1 MRRISWPLLSRKLA
15 SPPPRLDKREISI
28 SFGLSGV
35 MPLLFDTQWTEK
47 SLFASV
53 FMLVPGRETTWQV
66 SPQIS
71 KTEWKSRNS
80 SRKVRLRFCV
90 HLSKVSQIYS
100 IWKLENSPTAKGT
113 TKMMMMVMRWLCE
126 RSFPHHFPPGL
137 SSHSSGIKVQV
148 EWKNCECDDR
158 EEAITSLPRTAA
170 QGDKRLLGITNNAW
184 KLLFPGWF
192 WSRLRRGPKSGR
204 LTRQTPPL
212 VKEIHKIRIL
222 YSHSW
227 ASINISSN
235 VFPKRMVN
243 IKGGH
248 PRVSPSCIRIYFFI
262 SCPVALP
269 IYYGAPFIVIISR
282 QLHLTGNLWTRG
294 WKNCP
299 IEWYGK
305 EEIYFLAL
313 A

>member
-184 KLLFPGWF
+184 KLLFLGDSGPGCEGDLNPEG
-192 WSRLRRGPKSGR
+192 LRGR
-204 LTRQTPPL
+204 PRHLSKKFTKYAFYIPI
-212 VKEIHKIRIL
+212 V
-222 YSHSW
+222 
-227 ASINISSN
+227 
-235 VFPKRMVN
+235 
-243 IKGGH
+243 GH
-248 PRVSPSCIRIYFFI
+248 
-262 SCPVALP
+262 L
-269 IYYGAPFIVIISR
+269 
-282 QLHLTGNLWTRG
+282 
-294 WKNCP
+294 
-299 IEWYGK
+299 
-305 EEIYFLAL
+305 
-313 A
+313 